1 MERNKLKKI
10 AGINQEKELTIILDD
25 SKILDKLDQ
34 VKDSLPETPKFDDSN
49 ITDGLD
55 EIKNILLNGQGN
67 EKSVYEAIKSIVL
80 KLNQADTSIQLLDKK
95 IAPVK
100 IDFKDTNKLLEK
112 ISRNIVKLES
122 PFIWLKEYFNKII
135 DYLKEIVFFFEKPRE
150 TILIKKDGRVSEI
163 VYKYSDREVIEKIT
177 RNIGETRF
185 IRDERRNI

>member
-163 VYKYSDREVIEKIT
+163 VYKYSNREVTEKIT

>member
-1 MERNKLKKI
+1 MEKNKLRKI
-10 AGINQEKELTIILDD
+10 AGAKKNKEFTVCFDD
-25 SKILDKLDQ
+25 SKILEKLDQ
-34 VKDSLPETPKFDDSN
+34 VRDSLPKTQEFDDSN
-49 ITDGLD
+49 IIGGLD
-55 EIKNILLNGQGN
+55 EIKNILLNDQGN

-80 KLNQADTSIQLLDKK
+80 KLNQTDTSIQLLDKK

-100 IDFKDTNKLLEK
+100 IDFKDTNKSLEK